1 MTEAQPTQTASPPIV
16 GEQFRH
22 CEEALCI
29 AFSDAAD
36 EAISL
41 NVREIATSVLL
52 RKTLLAMTG

>member
-1 MTEAQPTQTASPPIV
+1 MTTTH
-16 GEQFRH
+16 RH